1 MVYYA
6 IQKTNGWK
14 NISSEKL
21 EKVFTMGEE
30 YKKVLDLGKTEREFV
45 ELATSFAKEC
55 GFIDARLKD
64 TLVPGDKVYYLNRH
78 KNIVLAVIGK
88 EDILKGI
95 NYIVSHIDSPRLDL
109 KQNPLYEEFELAYMK
124 THYYGGIKKYQW
136 ASIPLALHGVVVLS
150 NGEKVKVVIGE
161 HEDDPVFTVPDILP
175 HLDRK
180 VQGDRTAREVIKG
193 EELQII
199 VGSIPTTINDEEIK
213 DSVKYAILEK
223 LNDIYGIVEED
234 FISAE
239 LELVP
244 SQKAKDVGL
253 DRSLIGAYGQD
264 DRICAYTSLRAIL
277 DMQDVP
283 ERTAVCFLADKEE
296 TGSDGST
303 GLQSDFIDYFTA
315 DMIFKT
321 KRIYSDLYLKETLWN
336 SKALSSDVNAGIDP
350 IFKSVHDEQNAPKLG
365 YGVVIV
371 KYTGSGGKYGTNDA
385 DAEYVGEIRKM
396 LNDNGVLWQTGML
409 GKVDEGGGGTVAK
422 YLAKKGISTI
432 DIGPALL
439 AMHSPFEIS
448 SKLDVFETY
457 KAYKA
462 FYRGEKKDKTK
473 YIAKSNKIYL

>member
-1 MVYYA
+1 MLYK
-6 IQKTNGWK
+6 KTNGWK
-14 NISSEKL
+14 NISSEKM

-109 KQNPLYEEFELAYMK
+109 KQNPLYEELELAYMK

-136 ASIPLALHGVVVLS
+136 ASIPLSLHGVIVLS

-199 VGSIPTTINDEEIK
+199 VGSIPATINDEEIK

-422 YLAKKGISTI
+422 YLAKKGISTV

>member
-1 MVYYA
+1 MLYK
-6 IQKTNGWK
+6 KTNGWK
-14 NISSEKL
+14 NISSEKM

-457 KAYKA
+457 RAYKA
-462 FYRGEKKDKTK
+462 FYREEKKDKTK

>member
-1 MVYYA
+1 MLYK
-6 IQKTNGWK
+6 KTNGWK
-14 NISSEKL
+14 NISSEKM

-422 YLAKKGISTI
+422 YLAKKGITTI

>member
-1 MVYYA
+1 MLYK
-6 IQKTNGWK
+6 KTNGWK
-14 NISSEKL
+14 NISSEKM

-78 KNIVLAVIGK
+78 KNIVLVVIGK

-109 KQNPLYEEFELAYMK
+109 KQNPLYEELELAYMK

-199 VGSIPTTINDEEIK
+199 VGSIPATINDEEIK

-277 DMQDVP
+277 DIQDVP

>member
-1 MVYYA
+1 MLYK
-6 IQKTNGWK
+6 KTNGWK
-14 NISSEKL
+14 NISSEKM

-109 KQNPLYEEFELAYMK
+109 KQNPLYEELELAYMK

-277 DMQDVP
+277 DIQDVP

>member
-1 MVYYA
+1 MLYK
-6 IQKTNGWK
+6 KTNGWK
-14 NISSEKL
+14 NISSEKM

-199 VGSIPTTINDEEIK
+199 VGSIPATINDEEIK